1 MTDPNMSAPALG
13 RAPARRTVVAAVG
26 VVGAAAALT
35 ACGGSK
41 KDGSSEPAGNASP
54 ANGGGGDKSGGGG
67 GRELAKTSDIPEG
80 GGKVFAD
87 AGVVV
92 TQPTKGQFKGFTST
106 CTHQGCAVTKV
117 EGGTIDCP
125 CHGSKFSI
133 EDGSV
138 KNPPATQ
145 PLSEKQIKVSGESIS
160 LA

>member
-1 MTDPNMSAPALG
+1 MTDTDMSAPPPP
-13 RAPARRTVVAAVG
+13 APARRTVVAAVG
-26 VVGAAAALT
+26 AVGLAAALT
-35 ACGGSK
+35 ACGGSEN
-41 KDGSSEPAGNASP
+41 DESSGPAGDASS
-54 ANGGGGDKSGGGG
+54 ADDGGGG
-67 GRELAKTSDIPEG
+67 GGGGGQELAKTSDIPEG
-80 GGKVFAD
+80 GGKIFAD

-92 TQPTKGQFKGFTST
+92 TQPTKGRFKGFTST

-138 KNPPATQ
+138 KNPPATR
-145 PLSEKQIKVSGESIS
+145 PLTEKQIKVSGESIT

>member
-1 MTDPNMSAPALG
+1 MTDTNMSAPLG
-13 RAPARRTVVAAVG
+13 PAPARRTVVAAVG
-26 VVGAAAALT
+26 AVGLAAALT
-35 ACGGSK
+35 ACGGSEG
-41 KDGSSEPAGNASP
+41 DGSSEPAGNASS
-54 ANGGGGDKSGGGG
+54 AGGGAGGA
-67 GRELAKTSDIPEG
+67 ELAKVSDIPEG

-92 TQPTKGQFKGFTST
+92 TQPAKGRFKGFSST

-117 EGGTIDCP
+117 EAGTIDCP

-138 KNPPATQ
+138 KSPPATR
-145 PLSEKQIKVSGESIS
+145 PLPEKQIKVTGESIT